1 MPGRRHILVV
11 EDDLLVAEVILEALE
26 ETYAASHVSD
36 VEIALERLGKGG
48 IDLMLLDCSLAGGS
62 ADVLIREAD
71 RARIPIIL
79 MSGDPE
85 MADLVGGGRKFVLK
99 PFTLSA
105 LRGTIAELVPPG

>member
-1 MPGRRHILVV
+1 MVEDEILVA
-11 EDDLLVAEVILEALE
+11 DVILEALE

-36 VEIALERLGKGG
+36 VEIALERMGKGG

-71 RARIPIIL
+71 RAHVPIIL

-85 MADLVGGGRKFVLK
+85 MADRIGSGRKFVLK
-99 PFTLSA
+99 PFTLSV